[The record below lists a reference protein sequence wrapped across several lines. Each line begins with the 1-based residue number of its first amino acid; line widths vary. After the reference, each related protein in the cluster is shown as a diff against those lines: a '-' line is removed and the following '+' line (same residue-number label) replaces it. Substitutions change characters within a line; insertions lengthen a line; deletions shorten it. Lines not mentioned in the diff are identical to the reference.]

1 MNSKVLDVQNLKKH
15 FTLGRANIFK
25 SRAVVKAVDGVTFDI
40 DEGEIL
46 GLVGESGCGKSTIG
60 RVLTKL
66 ISSTSGNAYI
76 EGEEILHLKRS
87 AFKPMRKRI
96 QMIFQDPFASL
107 NPRLTIEQTISES
120 LRIHGIAESRAEV
133 HHKIAEMLNQVG
145 LDSDVTRR
153 YPFEFSGGQRQRIC
167 IARAMIVQPRL
178 VIADEPVSA
187 LDVSIQAQILN
198 LIKDLQSSSGVSML
212 FISHDLGVVRHV
224 SDRVAVMYYG
234 KIVEMGSKADIFSNP
249 RHPYTQL
256 LFKSIL
262 RIRPVRHSARNQ
274 PVTEP
279 ANQPIPSSGCAFQPR
294 CSLASE
300 ICQAE
305 SPTLLP
311 IDGNHQV
318 SCHLQHSGTTR

>member
-1 MNSKVLDVQNLKKH
+1 MTSKVLEVQDLKKH
-15 FTLGRANIFK
+15 FTLGKANLF
-25 SRAVVKAVDGVTFDI
+25 RRRTLVKAVDGVTLDI
-40 DEGEIL
+40 EAGEIL

-60 RVLTKL
+60 RTLTRL
-66 ISSTSGNAYI
+66 ISPTSGNAYV
-76 EGEEILHLKRS
+76 EGEEILHLTRA

-107 NPRLTIEQTISES
+107 NPRLTIGQTISES
-120 LRIHGIAESRAEV
+120 LRIHDMAETRSEMRQTM
-133 HHKIAEMLNQVG
+133 AEMLHQVG
-145 LDSDVTRR
+145 LDPDVTQR

-224 SDRVAVMYYG
+224 SDRVAVMYHG
-234 KIVEMGSKADIFSNP
+234 KIVEMGSKTDIFSYP

-256 LFKSIL
+256 LFESIL
-262 RIRPVRHSARNQ
+262 RINRAHTAGTTRPEAAVSRPV
-274 PVTEP
+274 PL
-279 ANQPIPSSGCAFQPR
+279 SGCAFEPR
-294 CSLASE
+294 CSRASDM
-300 ICQAE
+300 CRTD
-305 SPTLLP
+305 SPTLASVG
-311 IDGNHQV
+311 GNHHV
-318 SCHLQHSGTTR
+318 SCHHQQPAATR